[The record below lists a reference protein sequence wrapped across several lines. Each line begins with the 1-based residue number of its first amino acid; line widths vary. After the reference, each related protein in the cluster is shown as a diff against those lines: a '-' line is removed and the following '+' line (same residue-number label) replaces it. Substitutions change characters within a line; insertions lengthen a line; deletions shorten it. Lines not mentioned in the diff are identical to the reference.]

1 MESDWVEQVF
11 FKSLLRMKFFRT
23 FLFLLIGTR
32 LLASDVSNID
42 VKTRLFVDKS
52 KSIDVTE
59 IADLYDQFRKV
70 TPEKMSLKPFSG
82 TAWIAVEI
90 KNKNSAKKQLVLE
103 VENNLIS
110 AVFYNLDSILADRY
124 RIGNQIE
131 NYSKHSAAHIFYIE
145 PGQDVAFLIKIET
158 NDFPLVLP
166 IHVRELED
174 FDKHRYT
181 NIIATGLFF
190 GFIALVFLIS
200 STMGIVSRRKSPIL
214 FACFIFF
221 TTPPFVFLEGSPF
234 MFLKYISLDQLVVM
248 AKSSIPVAMAFL
260 GLYLNNFFR
269 IKNFN
274 KKTYKI
280 FEYGGWSFFF
290 LAAVNILFHNY
301 ASSLYVASYV
311 VIALGILFLINILTY
326 AKAKKVEHV
335 TPIIISL
342 IIFIVSLLIKF
353 FIDFCIIPPSPF
365 AIHSLKIGFAILIIG
380 VVISISFRFRD
391 QLDKLKELNFQLDII
406 VKKRTAD
413 INTQNEE
420 LRRQAEELRSQG
432 EELEVQN
439 EELAAQTDELTEQKE
454 LLQKQNI
461 HLERLQLALSQ
472 TDNAIYIFDAEGTLL
487 WFNTSSTSQLGMEY
501 EEYVNGNDRVKI
513 YNTSYCRNIGN
524 NLDKCLFSKSKVTY
538 EFERKDIHGREL
550 NFQTTLTPV
559 IQNDEIKYIVAID
572 TDITQIKQYE
582 LEIELQRHLAT
593 TRKNELEAQQAEML
607 ESLRYALRIQN
618 AILPQ
623 SNDVK
628 RFFPESFVIFEPKDI
643 VSGDFY
649 WFHRI
654 KNKFVFVAVDCT
666 GHGVPGAFMSI
677 VGYCLLNNIII
688 QNGVTS
694 PADIL
699 KQLNR
704 KLKIALKN
712 ENPTRQ
718 TDDGMDVSLVVLDIT
733 SKKLTFAGAFRPLF
747 LRTQNDFVEIKGDKI
762 PITSRIS
769 GNVMAQFKEWEFDVE
784 KGDRFYIFTDGITDQ
799 FGGKDDKKFLVKR
812 FKQLILDSQSLSM
825 DKQKDIIKQA
835 NIEWRGGN
843 PQVDDILVI
852 GVQI

>member
-1 MESDWVEQVF
+1 M
-11 FKSLLRMKFFRT
+11 
-23 FLFLLIGTR
+23 
-32 LLASDVSNID
+32 
-42 VKTRLFVDKS
+42 
-52 KSIDVTE
+52 
-59 IADLYDQFRKV
+59 
-70 TPEKMSLKPFSG
+70 
-82 TAWIAVEI
+82 
-90 KNKNSAKKQLVLE
+90 
-103 VENNLIS
+103 
-110 AVFYNLDSILADRY
+110 
-124 RIGNQIE
+124 
-131 NYSKHSAAHIFYIE
+131 
-145 PGQDVAFLIKIET
+145 
-158 NDFPLVLP
+158 
-166 IHVRELED
+166 
-174 FDKHRYT
+174 
-181 NIIATGLFF
+181 
-190 GFIALVFLIS
+190 
-200 STMGIVSRRKSPIL
+200 
-214 FACFIFF
+214 
-221 TTPPFVFLEGSPF
+221 
-234 MFLKYISLDQLVVM
+234 
-248 AKSSIPVAMAFL
+248 
-260 GLYLNNFFR
+260 
-269 IKNFN
+269 
-274 KKTYKI
+274 
-280 FEYGGWSFFF
+280 
-290 LAAVNILFHNY
+290 
-301 ASSLYVASYV
+301 YVASYV

-432 EELEVQN
+432 EE
-439 EELAAQTDELTEQKE
+439 
-454 LLQKQNI
+454 
-461 HLERLQLALSQ
+461 
-472 TDNAIYIFDAEGTLL
+472 
-487 WFNTSSTSQLGMEY
+487 
-501 EEYVNGNDRVKI
+501 
-513 YNTSYCRNIGN
+513 
-524 NLDKCLFSKSKVTY
+524 
-538 EFERKDIHGREL
+538 
-550 NFQTTLTPV
+550 
-559 IQNDEIKYIVAID
+559 
-572 TDITQIKQYE
+572 
-582 LEIELQRHLAT
+582 IELQRHLAT

-677 VGYCLLNNIII
+677 VGYYLLNNIII